1 MDDALK
7 PLSHGFDADAWVPDR
22 RARWAGRV
30 AGWMLLLLGATGAL
44 GLLPGLQFL
53 KQPVTGFS
61 PLSLVTGLSLCALGA
76 GLVALVSGKRTAGA
90 VGAAGAV
97 LVGALAV
104 TQYLVGVDLGINPVA
119 GGGAATIGLSSSV
132 RVSIASAM
140 LLGLAGAG
148 LLTLASPISPHR
160 GRLFAGG
167 FGCVVVA
174 FALGILLTTG
184 IWNLEQ
190 QAGLLAGSSVQTLIG
205 SLIGGSCLVFIAWSA
220 DPAAARTAYWLPVSV
235 GAGCLV
241 TAIFLWRALIIYEDD
256 RVRGQATI
264 AARTAR
270 REIYGQVQTGTRLL
284 GRIARFSSPPRPQS
298 FNWLNSMVA
307 ITRDIDGLLAIAWTD
322 STSKVTYIAP
332 PTSDADTLRSQ
343 LQRGLEAALGGVP
356 PSSWHSATMYF
367 GIGAEGQTFAAAVP
381 VCAPAGCSGYV
392 LGVFDAA
399 GLLEPVLDNPGEG
412 YAFTILTSRGASLLT
427 SREPPAG
434 ARNLMDRSSF
444 KLGDLN
450 WQLQV
455 GATRETLQRLRSKL
469 PDLLL
474 LAGLLVTALLP
485 LTVRLA
491 QMTWSRA
498 RLVER
503 VRLNLALETATDGIW
518 EWDVP
523 SGAAI
528 RSATLWRHLGYG
540 PIEFPAKIDSWMSL
554 IYPDDR
560 AAVQAAMAAHLAGK
574 TESFEA
580 EYRIRDHL
588 GGWHW
593 VIDRGRV
600 VERAPSGVPLR
611 VLGISADVTE
621 RKRTDEALEASERR
635 FRACFDSAYQLQKL
649 LDLEGRVLEANRT
662 ALDFSRTTI
671 EQLRGVPLWDTEI
684 WVNSPASREA
694 LRAAFV
700 EACKGKTVRQE
711 MELDAGEGYHAIID
725 FSLTPIMDTEGR
737 VVQLLAEGRDVTA
750 SRQAEDQLREVES
763 LSTMG
768 RLAAR
773 VAHEINN
780 PLAGIQNSFL
790 LIKDAV
796 PENHP
801 HHSYVGAI
809 EREISRI
816 AGVTR
821 QLYETYR
828 PDTDGARETSI
839 PNVVGDAVALL
850 GQVNRDSKVTIKV
863 DLQRA
868 PQVVQLPDALLR
880 QALYNLVQNAVEAS
894 PKGGTVWVTA
904 AGEDGMFE
912 LRVKDNGPGIPQEI
926 RERIFEP
933 FFTTKPSSTRTG
945 GMGLGLSLV
954 RRSVHALGGQVEI
967 IDVPEGGTE
976 FVVRLPLGT
985 RHAGAIS

>member
-7 PLSHGFDADAWVPDR
+7 PLSRGFDADALVPDGQ
-22 RARWAGRV
+22 ARSAGRV
-30 AGWMLLLLGATGAL
+30 VGWLLVVLGATGAI

-61 PLSLVTGLSLCALGA
+61 PLSLVTGLSLCAIGA

-90 VGAAGAV
+90 LGASAAV
-97 LVGALAV
+97 LVAALAL
-104 TQYLVGVDLGINPVA
+104 TQYLLGINLGINPIV
-119 GGGAATIGLSSSV
+119 GGGTLPSGLGSTV
-132 RVSIASAM
+132 RVPIASAM

-148 LLTLASPISPHR
+148 LLTLASPMSPHR

-167 FGCVVVA
+167 LGCVVVA
-174 FALGILLTTG
+174 FALGILVTTG

-190 QAGLLAGSSVQTLIG
+190 QAGLLAGSSLQTLIG

-220 DPAAARTAYWLPVSV
+220 DPTAARSAYWLPVSV

-270 REIYGQVQTGTRLL
+270 REIYSQVQTGTRLL
-284 GRIARFSSPPRPQS
+284 GRIARFSSQPNPKSP
-298 FNWLNSMVA
+298 NWSSSMVA

-322 STSKVTYIAP
+322 STAKVTYVAP
-332 PTSDADTLRSQ
+332 PTVDNDALRTQ
-343 LQRGLEAALGGVP
+343 LRRGLEATLEGAP
-356 PSSWHSATMYF
+356 PASWHSATMYF
-367 GIGAEGQTFAAAVP
+367 GVGATEAFAAAIP
-381 VCAPAGCSGYV
+381 ICDDKGCNGYV
-392 LGVFDAA
+392 LGLFDTA
-399 GLLEPVLDNPGEG
+399 GLLAPVLDNPGEG
-412 YAFTILTSRGASLLT
+412 YAFTILNSRGTSLIT

-434 ARNLMDRSSF
+434 SQNLMDRSLF

-455 GATRETLQRLRSKL
+455 GATKETLQRLRSKL

-474 LAGLLVTALLP
+474 LGGLLVAALLP

-491 QMTWSRA
+491 QVTWSRA

-540 PIEFPAKIDSWMSL
+540 ASEFPAKIDSWMSL
-554 IYPDDR
+554 INPEDR
-560 AAVQAAMAAHLAGK
+560 PAVQSAIAAHLSGK

-600 VERAPSGVPLR
+600 VERAPSGIPIR

-621 RKRTDEALEASERR
+621 RKRADEALEASERR

-662 ALDFSRTTI
+662 ALDFAGSTI

-684 WVNSPASREA
+684 WLNSPASRQMLREA
-694 LRAAFV
+694 FA
-700 EACKGKTVRQE
+700 EARKGKTVRKE
-711 MELDAGEGYHAIID
+711 MELNVGDGQHSIVD
-725 FSLTPIMDTEGR
+725 FSLTPIKDNMGN

-750 SRQAEDQLREVES
+750 NKQAEDQLREVES

-796 PENHP
+796 PADHP

-828 PDTDGARETSI
+828 PDTDGSRETSI
-839 PNVVGDAVALL
+839 SNLVGDAVALL
-850 GQVNRDSKVTIKV
+850 GQVNRDSRVRIEV

-868 PQVVQLPDALLR
+868 PHVVQLPDALLR
-880 QALYNLVQNAVEAS
+880 QAVYNLVQNAVEAS

-904 AGEDGMFE
+904 AGEDGTFE
-912 LRVKDNGPGIPQEI
+912 LRVKDKGPGIPREI

-954 RRSVHALGGQVEI
+954 RRSVHALGGHLEI
-967 IDVPEGGTE
+967 LDVPGGGTE
-976 FVVRLPLGT
+976 FVVRLPHGT
-985 RHAGAIS
+985 RLAGAIS